1 MIGLI
6 VSILPDFLEYHVL
19 RPTALDAAIQ
29 KIETEVHRHGS
40 CLVSEEELFLIC
52 GDAVDDSDRFASIRN
67 LAMRYQWAFQLDGR
81 GSSLVFK
88 KLPAEGITT

>member
-1 MIGLI
+1 
-6 VSILPDFLEYHVL
+6 VL

-29 KIETEVHRHGS
+29 RIQTEVHQHGS

-52 GDAVDDSDRFASIRN
+52 GDAVDDSEKFAAIRN

-81 GSSLVFK
+81 ASSVVFK
-88 KLPAEGITT
+88 QLPAEREDDITVKDLAIERVSD